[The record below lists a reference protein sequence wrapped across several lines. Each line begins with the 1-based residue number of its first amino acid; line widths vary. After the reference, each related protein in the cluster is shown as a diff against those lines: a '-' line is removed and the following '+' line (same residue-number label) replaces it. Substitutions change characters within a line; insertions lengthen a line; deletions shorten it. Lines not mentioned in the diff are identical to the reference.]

1 MTPMSEERSPT
12 SPSPRWHSMTETKA
26 PKRKN
31 RNQTAETK
39 ETAETEATK
48 ENTGKFVMVGGGVL
62 IVLLGVALKLFS
74 AGSVSPWKAVVP
86 LYNMAA
92 GFGIDEAPRKWVA
105 VGVTG
110 AVSLLMF
117 VVAYLGYIISQ
128 P

>member
-1 MTPMSEERSPT
+1 MALVIDRRFLIEEDIAQV
-12 SPSPRWHSMTETKA
+12 KA
-26 PKRKN
+26 EV
-31 RNQTAETK
+31 A
-39 ETAETEATK
+39 AETEAIK
-48 ENTGKFVMVGGGVL
+48 ENTGKFVMIGGGVL